1 MKKLLYFSAVWC
13 GPCVMLSPI
22 LMDTCSSNNIPI
34 EKIDVDQDTENT
46 TKYRIRSIPTLIV
59 IENDQEI
66 KRHIGVIE
74 QYKILEFWNN

>member
-1 MKKLLYFSAVWC
+1 MKKLLYFSATWC
-13 GPCVMLSPI
+13 GPCINLSPI
-22 LMDTCSSNNIPI
+22 LMGICKSNNIPI
-34 EKIDVDQDTENT
+34 KKIDVDQDPENT
-46 TKYRIRSIPTLIV
+46 IKYRIRSIPTLIV